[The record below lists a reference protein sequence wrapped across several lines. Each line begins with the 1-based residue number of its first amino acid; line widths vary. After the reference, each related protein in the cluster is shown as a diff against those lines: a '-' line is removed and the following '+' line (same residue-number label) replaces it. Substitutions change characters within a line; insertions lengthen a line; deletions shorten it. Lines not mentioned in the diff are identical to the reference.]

1 MTIWPIIIIISII
14 YCKYISVLVRGVDSE
29 KVWRDIKDLVLKT
42 ILASEIYINS
52 QIKAN
57 VRYKDCIF
65 ELFGFDVML
74 DDKYKPWLIEVNI
87 SPR

>member
-1 MTIWPIIIIISII
+1 M
-14 YCKYISVLVRGVDSE
+14 
-29 KVWRDIKDLVLKT
+29 LKT
-42 ILASEIYINS
+42 ILASETYING

-87 SPR
+87 SPRYLPQNCVLISSSVLTKLVPLQIGPRGPFLSKHL

>member
-1 MTIWPIIIIISII
+1 M
-14 YCKYISVLVRGVDSE
+14 
-29 KVWRDIKDLVLKT
+29 LKT
-42 ILASEIYINS
+42 ILASENYINS